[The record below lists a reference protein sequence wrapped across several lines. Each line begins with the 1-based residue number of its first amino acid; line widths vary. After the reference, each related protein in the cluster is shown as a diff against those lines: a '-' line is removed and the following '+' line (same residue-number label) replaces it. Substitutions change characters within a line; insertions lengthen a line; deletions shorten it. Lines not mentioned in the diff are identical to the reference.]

1 MASLVFVLLFF
12 DMKSRANGPRFLSI
26 SVGPALGRQF
36 WSVPMAVYW
45 CRFLDRDSRAYA
57 AEKFICGSVEEAV
70 AKARAIL
77 VQSDDG
83 SGFELWENAKRI
95 YIEQPSPEKA
105 D

>member
-1 MASLVFVLLFF
+1 MRSDF
-12 DMKSRANGPRFLSI
+12 MSI
-26 SVGPALGRQF
+26 RVGAALEGNLER
-36 WSVPMAVYW
+36 PMAVYW

-57 AEKFICGSVEEAV
+57 AEKFICGTVEEAI

-83 SGFELWENAKRI
+83 SGFELWENTRRI